1 MVRTGLS
8 RAGGQSRGAL
18 AFEQHQSIMERSQR
32 AACVERHHGKGPML
46 KRAAAAL
53 DDRFIDPQCVERSA
67 AGLASMVTNI
77 CDIRLH
83 CFLTVLKID
92 PMDEA
97 RNEKRRRQFRG

>member
-8 RAGGQSRGAL
+8 RAVGQSRGAL

-53 DDRFIDPQCVERSA
+53 DDPFIEPRRICFVERSV
-67 AGLASMVTNI
+67 AGLASPEPARLTTNEP
-77 CDIRLH
+77 RW
-83 CFLTVLKID
+83 
-92 PMDEA
+92 
-97 RNEKRRRQFRG
+97 